1 MLFTFAL
8 VWLLVAAAGGVGP
21 VIIHSLKESEQERER
36 QDKKEREREA
46 GGKDC
51 KSCEPGGLGR
61 KREREKEKPS
71 HAFYKEGQV

>member
-36 QDKKEREREA
+36 DRTKKREREREA

-61 KREREKEKPS
+61 EKEKPS